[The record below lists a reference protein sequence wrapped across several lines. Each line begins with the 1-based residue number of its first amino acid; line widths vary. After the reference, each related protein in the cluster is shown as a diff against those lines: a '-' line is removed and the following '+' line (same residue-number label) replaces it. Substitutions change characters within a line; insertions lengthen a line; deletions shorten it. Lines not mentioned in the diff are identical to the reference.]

1 MNLLRAFI
9 RKKNDMAFAMAVM
22 ICACACALA
31 IRDSFVVRPVG
42 AMMKSAA
49 PILIIDA
56 GHGGIDGGAIG
67 VDGTRE
73 SDINLAIAK
82 KLYAAAVFLGK
93 PSRMT
98 RMDDSRGS
106 DAVTYSEREELKY
119 RVDVTNSVPNAVLIS
134 IHQNCYPT
142 AQPSGAYV
150 IYSGNGCS
158 EKFGKLLQSNLTD
171 TLDPQSRHLAEADK
185 NRLYVLSHVNCPA
198 ALVECGFVSNHSDI
212 GKLTDDRYQTALAA
226 VLMASYIQFTDSTV

>member
-1 MNLLRAFI
+1 MNFLRAFV
-9 RKKNDMAFAMAVM
+9 RKKNDMAFVMAVM
-22 ICACACALA
+22 ICACACAVA
-31 IRDSFVVRPVG
+31 VKDNFAVRPVG
-42 AMMKSAA
+42 TAMKGTA

-73 SDINLAIAK
+73 SDINLAIAR
-82 KLYAAAVFLGK
+82 KLYAAAVFFGK
-93 PSRMT
+93 SAKMT
-98 RMDDSRGS
+98 RIDDSRGS
-106 DAVTYSEREELKY
+106 DAATYSEREELKY

-158 EKFGKLLQSNLTD
+158 EKLGKLLQANLTEK
-171 TLDPQSRHLAEADK
+171 LEPQNRHLAEADR
-185 NRLYVLSHVNCPA
+185 NRLYVLSHVSCPA

-212 GKLTDDRYQTALAA
+212 GKLTDERYQTALAS
-226 VLMASYIQFTDSTV
+226 VLLASYIQYTGGAA